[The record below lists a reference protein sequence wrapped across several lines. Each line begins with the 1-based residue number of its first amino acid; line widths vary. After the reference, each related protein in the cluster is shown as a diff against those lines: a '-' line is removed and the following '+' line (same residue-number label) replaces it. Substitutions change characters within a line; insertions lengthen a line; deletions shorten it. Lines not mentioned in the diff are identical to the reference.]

1 MVVLEGMATGWCGG
15 WGRGGTGWVGTG
27 QGWDGM
33 GVLEGKGMELGGIEA
48 AELLGLCFLE
58 VSGYSR
64 G

>member
-15 WGRGGTGWVGTG
+15 WGRGDTGGGWAG

-48 AELLGLCFLE
+48 AEMLGLCF
-58 VSGYSR
+58 
-64 G
+64 